1 MGKKEE
7 VTHAIQKMQDKYS
20 ELSEALEKAQDIVD
34 DCNQLEGL
42 LPDDIAMSHHA
53 AMEIEEVISEIEK
66 QMQEVEDKL

>member
-66 QMQEVEDKL
+66 QMQEIEDKL